1 MGCFCVFFKTLFL
14 HYVSKVLL
22 FWCLLSPGIC
32 QQRCTNLW
40 GSYRCHCRPGFRL
53 SSDGRTCADVDECRD
68 YEGLCI
74 GNCENEP
81 GSYRQGCQT
90 GGFIASLLWKMR

>member
-1 MGCFCVFFKTLFL
+1 MHLRFFL
-14 HYVSKVLL
+14 
-22 FWCLLSPGIC
+22 GIC

-53 SSDGRTCADVDECRD
+53 SSDGRTCIDVDECRD

-74 GNCENEP
+74 GNCVNEP
-81 GSYRQGCQT
+81 GSYRCTCPQVMHNLNELFT
-90 GGFIASLLWKMR
+90 THA